1 MRTDKPSDE
10 ILNAFVDGEF
20 CPEERLATL
29 KQIASDDRLSREIC
43 DLCQIKE
50 MVNLAY
56 ERVPAPPQRHGLARS
71 ARGGWLGP
79 VAAAVVMM
87 LSIAGITGVG
97 LSLQEPPQ
105 QTARVSGADLSQP
118 LHGTVR
124 ETSRILLHLTTT
136 DSERITN
143 MLDEVELLMGAAK
156 AQGVALQ
163 IQVVAHGEGLALLR
177 EDISPFPQ
185 RVAMLS
191 AQYPEGLSFTACL
204 NTLERLR
211 REENIHVRLLPEAQ
225 VINSGVAEVIRRQSQ
240 GWAYIQV

>member
-29 KQIASDDRLSREIC
+29 RQIASDDRLSREIC
-43 DLCQIKE
+43 DLCQVKE

-56 ERVPAPPQRHGLARS
+56 ERVPSPPQRHAGARS

-87 LSIAGITGVG
+87 LSVAGITGVG
-97 LSLQEPPQ
+97 LGLQEP
-105 QTARVSGADLSQP
+105 TRVSGADLSQP

-136 DSERITN
+136 DPERITN

-191 AQYPEGLSFTACL
+191 AQYAEGLSFTACL
-204 NTLERLR
+204 NTIERLR
-211 REENIHVRLLPEAQ
+211 REENMHVRLLPEAQ

>member
-29 KQIASDDRLSREIC
+29 RQISSDDRLSREIC

-56 ERVPAPPQRHGLARS
+56 ERVPAPPQRRGRVRH

-87 LSIAGITGVG
+87 LSVAGITGVG
-97 LSLQEPPQ
+97 LGLQEP
-105 QTARVSGADLSQP
+105 TRVTGADLSQP

-136 DSERITN
+136 DPERITN

-185 RVAMLS
+185 RVAQLS
-191 AQYPEGLSFTACL
+191 ERFSRQGLSFTACL
-204 NTLERLR
+204 NTIERLR
-211 REENIHVRLLPEAQ
+211 REENIHVRLLPEAH
-225 VINSGVAEVIRRQSQ
+225 VINSGVAEVVRRQSQ

>member
-29 KQIASDDRLSREIC
+29 KQISSDDRLSREIC

-56 ERVPAPPQRHGLARS
+56 ERVPAPPQRHALARS

-87 LSIAGITGVG
+87 LSVVGITGVG
-97 LSLQEPPQ
+97 LSLQEPPL

-124 ETSRILLHLTTT
+124 ETSRILLHLTTA
-136 DSERITN
+136 DAERITN
-143 MLDEVELLMGAAK
+143 MLDEVELLMQTARE
-156 AQGVALQ
+156 QDVALQ

-185 RVAMLS
+185 RVAQLS
-191 AQYPEGLSFTACL
+191 ERFTDQGLSFTACL
-204 NTLERLR
+204 NTIERLR
-211 REENIHVRLLPEAQ
+211 REENIHVRLLPAAQ
-225 VINSGVAEVIRRQSQ
+225 VINSGVAEVVRRQSQ
-240 GWAYIQV
+240 GWA

>member
-29 KQIASDDRLSREIC
+29 RQIASDDRLSREIC

-50 MVNLAY
+50 MVSLAY
-56 ERVPAPPQRHGLARS
+56 ERVPAPPQRHGRARS

-87 LSIAGITGVG
+87 LSVAGITGVG
-97 LSLQEPPQ
+97 LGLQEPN
-105 QTARVSGADLSQP
+105 RVSGADLSQP

-136 DSERITN
+136 DPERITN
-143 MLDEVELLMGAAK
+143 MLDEVELLMGTAK

-185 RVAMLS
+185 RVAMLAARYS
-191 AQYPEGLSFTACL
+191 EGLSFTACL